1 MLNFLFKRYQIIN
14 DARNEIVISGVSN
27 YNYPWMSELNGKY
40 KYVYDGSRVGYNN
53 YMFRKGNLVLTHL
66 FDENRYE
73 QEEF

>member
-1 MLNFLFKRYQIIN
+1 
-14 DARNEIVISGVSN
+14 
-27 YNYPWMSELNGKY
+27 MSELNGKY

-73 QEEF
+73 